1 MNMRVVNTLIK
12 KDFKNCFSNKNLLA
26 SLAIPVGFCI
36 LYNYLFS
43 GIVGLESTYVL
54 QMCAIFAIAIV
65 PTTILPVM
73 IAEEKEKYTLRS
85 LMLAKV
91 SGLEFLAAKLEV
103 CLTLTLIEALLVF
116 FLAGGQRAQLPLYL
130 LMVLLSTLGLSF
142 LGTIAGLAAKD
153 QASAGTVGAPL
164 LLIALIPP
172 LFSGLSDM
180 LAKFAVLVPTTSFQT
195 IFFSALDGKPVF
207 SGGNPLAFAVCLVW
221 IAAGYTVFHVFYKKR
236 GMDY

>member
-142 LGTIAGLAAKD
+142 LGAIAGLAAKD

-164 LLIALIPP
+164 LLIALIPQ
-172 LFSGLSDM
+172 LFSGLFCKNSIAGGWKLFETAQCSGKSPLMGPCDLPFGRTAYLLRPVISLEQRKRRYWIM
-180 LAKFAVLVPTTSFQT
+180 STT
-195 IFFSALDGKPVF
+195 
-207 SGGNPLAFAVCLVW
+207 
-221 IAAGYTVFHVFYKKR
+221 H
-236 GMDY
+236 